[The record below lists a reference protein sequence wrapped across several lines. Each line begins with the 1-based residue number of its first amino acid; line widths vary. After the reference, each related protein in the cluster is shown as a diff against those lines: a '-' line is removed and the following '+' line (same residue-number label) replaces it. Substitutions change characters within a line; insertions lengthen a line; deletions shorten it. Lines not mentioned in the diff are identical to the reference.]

1 MILSLQL
8 SFAVVP
14 LVMFTGS
21 RKKMGEFV
29 NARWLQG
36 AGVVYGGAD
45 RRAEWVAADRDAQWA
60 ADRSSLSPR
69 RFA

>member
-1 MILSLQL
+1 VILSLQL

-29 NARWLQG
+29 NA
-36 AGVVYGGAD
+36 AGCKGWRGCRRPD
-45 RRAEWVAADRDAQWA
+45 RRIERLAAE
-60 ADRSSLSPR
+60 
-69 RFA
+69 FAST